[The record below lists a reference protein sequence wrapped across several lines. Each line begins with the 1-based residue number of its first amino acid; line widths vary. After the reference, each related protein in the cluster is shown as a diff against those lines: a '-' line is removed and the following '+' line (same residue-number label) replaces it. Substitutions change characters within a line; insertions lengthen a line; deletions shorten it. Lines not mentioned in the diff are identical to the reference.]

1 MANLYRSRE
10 GLSARPVA
18 NSDEIQLRIDP
29 VHADLDEEITGLHK
43 KVTML
48 KTVAQEIESEAKF
61 QNDYISQLQMA
72 LSKTQAG
79 LKNNMKRLNRAM
91 AQKGSNHVLHVILFG
106 LACFSVLYLWSKH
119 LRR

>member
-48 KTVAQEIESEAKF
+48 KTVRF
-61 QNDYISQLQMA
+61 L
-72 LSKTQAG
+72 
-79 LKNNMKRLNRAM
+79 
-91 AQKGSNHVLHVILFG
+91 LHL
-106 LACFSVLYLWSKH
+106 
-119 LRR
+119 